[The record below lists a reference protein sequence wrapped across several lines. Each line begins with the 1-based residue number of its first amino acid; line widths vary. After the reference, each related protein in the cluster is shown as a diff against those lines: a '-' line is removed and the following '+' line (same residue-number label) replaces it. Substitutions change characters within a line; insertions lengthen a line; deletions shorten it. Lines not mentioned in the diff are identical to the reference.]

1 MDWSDRI
8 GRRIRLR
15 DLHIVLAVAE
25 AGSMAKA
32 SQILAIS
39 HPVVSKTISDLEHT
53 LGVKLFDR
61 TSRGVEL
68 TAYGQALL
76 KCGVN
81 VFDEMRQGLKQ
92 IEFLTDPTSG
102 ELAVGCPEIMNASIM
117 PAISERL
124 LRQHPRVQLRVIHAD
139 TGLMQFN
146 LLRDRQVELLIGRMP
161 EPLAEDDLVSE
172 PLLEESFVAV
182 AGLNSPWARRR
193 RVELV
198 DLMGESW
205 VLPPY
210 DSTPGA
216 VIAGLFGASGLKSPM
231 VQVATLS
238 IQLTTALI
246 GTGKYVGILPNSVA
260 RFSAGR
266 AGLKILPAKIPAT
279 RYSIA
284 VITVKGRTPGPLAK
298 HFIEQARAVAKS
310 LPMSAPPPRRRL
322 GAASGSSARSE
333 SP

>member
-15 DLHIVLAVAE
+15 DLHVVLAVGE

-32 SQILAIS
+32 SQKLAIS

-61 TSRGVEL
+61 TSQGVEL

-81 VFDEMRQGLKQ
+81 VFDDMRQGLKQ

-102 ELAVGCPEIMNASIM
+102 DLAVGCPEIMNAGIM

-124 LRQHPRVQLRVIHAD
+124 LRQHPGVHLRVVHAD
-139 TGLMQFN
+139 IALLQFN
-146 LLRDRQVELLIGRMP
+146 LLRERKVELLIGRMP
-161 EPLAEDDLVSE
+161 DPFVEDDLVSE
-172 PLLEESFVAV
+172 PLLHEPFVAV
-182 AGLNSPWARRR
+182 AGANSQWARRR
-193 RVELV
+193 RVELA
-198 DLMGESW
+198 DLIGESW
-205 VLPPY
+205 VLPPH

-216 VIAGLFGASGLKSPM
+216 IISGLFAASGLKSPR
-231 VQVATLS
+231 VAVATLS
-238 IQLTTALI
+238 VQLTTTLI
-246 GTGKYVGILPNSVA
+246 ATGNFVGILPNSVA

-266 AGLKILPAKIPAT
+266 VGLKILPTKIPAT

-284 VITVKGRTPGPLAK
+284 ILTVKNRTPGPFAK
-298 HFIEQARAVAKS
+298 LFIEHARAVAKS
-310 LPMSAPPPRRRL
+310 LL
-322 GAASGSSARSE
+322 I
-333 SP
+333 

>member
-15 DLHIVLAVAE
+15 DLHVVLAVAE

-32 SQILAIS
+32 SQKLAIS

-61 TSRGVEL
+61 TSHGVDL
-68 TAYGQALL
+68 TAYGEALL

-92 IEFLTDPTSG
+92 IEFLTDPSSG
-102 ELAVGCPEIMNASIM
+102 ELSVGCPEIMNASIM
-117 PAISERL
+117 PAITERL
-124 LRQHPRVQLRVIHAD
+124 LGQHPGVQLRVIHAD
-139 TGLMQFN
+139 IALAQFN
-146 LLRDRQVELLIGRMP
+146 LLRERKVDLLIGRMP
-161 EPLAEDDLVSE
+161 EPFVEDDLVSD
-172 PLLEESFVAV
+172 PLLEEPFVAV
-182 AGLNSPWARRR
+182 AGTNSPWARRR

-205 VLPPY
+205 VLPPH

-216 VIAGLFGASGLKSPM
+216 IISGLFAASGLKPPRHA
-231 VQVATLS
+231 VATLS
-238 IQLTTALI
+238 IQLTTSLI
-246 GTGKYVGILPNSVA
+246 ATGKFVGILPNSVA
-260 RFSAGR
+260 RFSAAR
-266 AGLKILPAKIPAT
+266 VGLKILPTCIPAT

-284 VITVKGRTPGPLAK
+284 IITMKNRSPGPLAK
-298 HFIEQARAVAKS
+298 LFVEHAAAVAKS
-310 LPMSAPPPRRRL
+310 MSL
-322 GAASGSSARSE
+322 
-333 SP
+333 